1 MLRRRCGGM
10 RKDVPVAHSI
20 RVPLPGERSD
30 ATALLFGRE
39 ENSPKK
45 KSAEIRNAAGDQHP
59 ERRPAPLQDP
69 RIPSSAKIH
78 NSRKCDKLQMKR
90 FLFLRLDPQ
99 PQVL

>member
-39 ENSPKK
+39 ENSPMKK
-45 KSAEIRNAAGDQHP
+45 KSALIRAPQAIGVLRGAGRLFKIRDF
-59 ERRPAPLQDP
+59 L
-69 RIPSSAKIH
+69 SSPKIH
-78 NSRKCDKLQMKR
+78 QQSPKSTTRR
-90 FLFLRLDPQ
+90 
-99 PQVL
+99 